1 MKEKKG
7 GTGDQKSK
15 QGPEISP
22 QNQLL
27 PAENVINTSNKVEE
41 RIFPTLDCSDPSN
54 TPPTDGTN
62 EGYMRP
68 TSRDFEF
75 GLGSFS
81 LLEEIITGQ
90 EWARFL
96 NPNVSAASANQR
108 PSELKIPP
116 NPNDSGQ
123 SPVIFNQQGGVN
135 NQWDFKG
142 SETSPDLDFSRAQ
155 ISPEAFQTVSME
167 VSEGKQAAV
176 RGFHSEADQSEPM
189 EHGQTRRPH
198 LFVKPKV
205 ILENSVLKST
215 VHLNRKRQHHS
226 AHRDKE
232 LSMEI
237 ISDGKEADRGGFIS
251 SLSLTSN
258 HVMEETGESQRNNL
272 MPLYILNSPR
282 SPSTPFAP
290 APRGVLK
297 HSISQDSQSSM
308 ETVTKRRR
316 VEENRRV
323 HFSEEVVAIAPP
335 EPQSYATDSEE
346 DSEEEEDAVA
356 EQECEEEQA
365 ATEEVAAPAPT
376 RRPALPAWIQALK
389 RRNTRRKRR

>member
-1 MKEKKG
+1 MDLK
-7 GTGDQKSK
+7 
-15 QGPEISP
+15 
-22 QNQLL
+22 
-27 PAENVINTSNKVEE
+27 AA
-41 RIFPTLDCSDPSN
+41 
-54 TPPTDGTN
+54 
-62 EGYMRP
+62 
-68 TSRDFEF
+68 SRDFEF

-96 NPNVSAASANQR
+96 NPNVPAASANQR
-108 PSELKIPP
+108 PSEPKNPP
-116 NPNDSGQ
+116 SSNDSGQ
-123 SPVIFNQQGGVN
+123 SSVILNQQGTVN

-142 SETSPDLDFSRAQ
+142 TKTSQDLDFNGAQ
-155 ISPEAFQTVSME
+155 ISPEAFQPVGMD

-176 RGFHSEADQSEPM
+176 RGFSSEADQSEPM
-189 EHGQTRRPH
+189 EHGQTGRPH
-198 LFVKPKV
+198 LFVEPKV
-205 ILENSVLKST
+205 MLENSALKSR

-226 AHRDKE
+226 AHRDKV

-237 ISDGKEADRGGFIS
+237 ISDGKQADREGFIS
-251 SLSLTSN
+251 SPSLTHN
-258 HVMEETGESQRNNL
+258 HVMEETGESQHNNL
-272 MPLYILNSPR
+272 MPLYVLKSPTPSL

-297 HSISQDSQSSM
+297 HSISQDSHSSM

-323 HFSEEVVAIAPP
+323 HFSEEVVAIAAP

-346 DSEEEEDAVA
+346 DSEEEEDSVA
-356 EQECEEEQA
+356 EQECEEEQTA
-365 ATEEVAAPAPT
+365 REEVAAPA